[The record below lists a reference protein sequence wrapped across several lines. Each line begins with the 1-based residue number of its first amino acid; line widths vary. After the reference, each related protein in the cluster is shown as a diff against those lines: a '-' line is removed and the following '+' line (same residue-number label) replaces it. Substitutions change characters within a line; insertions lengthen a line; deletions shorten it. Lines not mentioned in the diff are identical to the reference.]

1 MEGTGA
7 AAAATPPQALVP
19 APPARRGAGAAA
31 PRGRLELAADALLC
45 CFTGAM
51 LVCFASCAAFMA
63 ARRACGRGS
72 RAAAVAEELFLWSLL
87 VGALLLPLADLA
99 QQLLELFRRRNNE
112 ARVAPQ
118 VGGGARGRQDALRRS
133 GTAPVFFVSFMC
145 MNVGLLMRTLAPAKD
160 SYMATAGYIVGDVG
174 CFLHSVAFCFL
185 LYQELLVQLRS
196 IYAKLKE
203 D

>member
-63 ARRACGRGS
+63 ARGACGRGS

-87 VGALLLPLADLA
+87 VGVLLLPLADLA
-99 QQLLELFRRRNNE
+99 QQLFVLFGRRNNE
-112 ARVAPQ
+112 ARVAL

-133 GTAPVFFVSFMC
+133 GTVPVFFVSLVC
-145 MNVGLLMRTLAPAKD
+145 MAVGLLVRTLVPAKD

-174 CFLHSVAFCFL
+174 CFLHSVTFCFV
-185 LYQELLVQLRS
+185 LYPELLVQLRS

>member
-63 ARRACGRGS
+63 ARRACGRDS
-72 RAAAVAEELFLWSLL
+72 RAAVVAEELFLWSLL

-99 QQLLELFRRRNNE
+99 QQLLELFRRRNE
-112 ARVAPQ
+112 ARVATQ

-133 GTAPVFFVSFMC
+133 GTAPVFFVSLVC
-145 MNVGLLMRTLAPAKD
+145 MTVGLLVKD

-174 CFLHSVAFCFL
+174 CFLHSVTFCFV
-185 LYQELLVQLRS
+185 LYPELLVQLRS
-196 IYAKLKE
+196 ICAKLKE